1 MTTNREAPAG
11 NGKDPKIIAK
21 LHESD
26 KHIGQDL
33 SKHILFGESFRN
45 KDFSKSSLESADLSG
60 CDLSGCIFT
69 NTDLTDTNLEGTHL
83 HNTEIIGAKRSG
95 KKITNYASVVVS
107 GKAYYA
113 FEVQGAAGKKILINE
128 PGVKEY
134 EFKMGT
140 KTMIGATLVNLLN
153 MK

>member
-1 MTTNREAPAG
+1 MATNRETSVG

-33 SKHILFGESFRN
+33 SGHILFGESFRK

-60 CDLSGCIFT
+60 CDLSGCTFV
-69 NTDLTDTNLEGTHL
+69 NTDLTDTNLEGAHL
-83 HNTEIIGAKRSG
+83 HNTEIIGAKRAG
-95 KKITNYASVVVS
+95 KQVTNYASVVAK

-113 FEVQGAAGKKILINE
+113 FEVQGAGGKKILINE

-134 EFKMGT
+134 EFKMAG

>member
-1 MTTNREAPAG
+1 MTTNREAPQG
-11 NGKDPKIIAK
+11 NGKNPDIIKK

-33 SKHILFGESFRN
+33 SGHILFGESFRK
-45 KDFSKSSLESADLSG
+45 KDFSKSSLEGSNLSG
-60 CDLSGCIFT
+60 CDLSGCTFT

-83 HNTEIIGAKRSG
+83 HNTEIIGAKRAG
-95 KKITNYASVVVS
+95 KKIIGYASVVVI

-113 FEVQGAAGKKILINE
+113 FAVQGASGKRILINE

-134 EFKMGT
+134 EFKMAG